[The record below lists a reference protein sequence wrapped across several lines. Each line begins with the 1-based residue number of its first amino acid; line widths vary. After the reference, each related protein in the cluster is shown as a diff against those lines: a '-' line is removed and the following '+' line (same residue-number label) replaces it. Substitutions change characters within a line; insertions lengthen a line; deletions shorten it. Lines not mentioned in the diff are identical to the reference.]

1 MFDFFIVIVSAA
13 EESRFNQLRL
23 QIYKI
28 TVPKSVMAPALG
40 SACKINKL
48 NLH

>member
-1 MFDFFIVIVSAA
+1 MFDFFIVLVSAA

-28 TVPKSVMAPALG
+28 TVPKSAPALG